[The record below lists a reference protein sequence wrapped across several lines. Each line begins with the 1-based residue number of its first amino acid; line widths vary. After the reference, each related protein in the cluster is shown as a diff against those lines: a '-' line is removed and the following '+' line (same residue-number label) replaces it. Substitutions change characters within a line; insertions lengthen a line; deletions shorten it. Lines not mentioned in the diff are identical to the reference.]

1 MNSTAFEIK
10 PIAGALGAE
19 IHGVDLSVPL
29 TDSQFEFIH
38 QTFLDYQVIFLPN
51 QTLTPLEQRQFA
63 ARFGELDT
71 PRFIPPYQM
80 PPLEGVP
87 EIYQV
92 VKEADNDSVNIGGLW
107 HADVTY
113 RERPNLGS
121 VAYVKESPLFGGDT
135 IYANLYLAYE
145 QLSQGMKDL
154 VVGLDAIHS
163 SNMPYGGANARS
175 LPVSREHAPSD
186 TERKFTMTSTEPES
200 IELAHP
206 VVRTHPETNRKLLY
220 INRGFTQR
228 FAKMTDEESWPLLE
242 FLFNQCERPEFCCR
256 YRWASGTVGVWD
268 NRCVL
273 HYALNDYFGQRRVM
287 HRISINESDR
297 PRR

>member
-1 MNSTAFEIK
+1 MTQNTFEIR

-19 IHGVDLSVPL
+19 IHGIDLSTSL
-29 TDSQFEFIH
+29 TGSEFDFIH
-38 QTFLDYQVIFLPN
+38 QTFLDYQVIFLPD
-51 QTLTPLEQRQFA
+51 QHLTPAEQLGFA

-71 PRFIPPYQM
+71 PRFIPPYEM
-80 PPLEGVP
+80 PPVEGFP

-92 VKEADNDSVNIGGLW
+92 VKEADNGSVNLGGLW

-121 VAYVKESPLFGGDT
+121 VAYVKESPRFGGDT

-145 QLSQGMKDL
+145 QLSQGMKALLDN
-154 VVGLDAIHS
+154 LDAIHS

-175 LPVSREHAPSD
+175 LAVSREHARAD
-186 TERKFTMTSTEPES
+186 TERNFTMSSTEAET
-200 IELAHP
+200 IERGHP
-206 VVRTHPETNRKLLY
+206 VVRRHPETGRKLLY
-220 INRGFTQR
+220 INRGFTER
-228 FAKMTDEESWPLLE
+228 FADMTNEESLPLLK
-242 FLFNQCERPEFCCR
+242 FLFAHCERPEFSCR

-273 HYALNDYFGQRRVM
+273 HYALNDYFGQRRLM
-287 HRISINESDR
+287 HRISINEPER
-297 PRR
+297 PAR